1 MTEPKKSKYVE
12 DVRQEFVNLA
22 AGHGLNESAAGE
34 LADYLT
40 DKIAFSF
47 RNGVNFAKKR
57 GFAAEAAA

>member
-1 MTEPKKSKYVE
+1 MTEQKKSPYL
-12 DVRQEFVNLA
+12 DSVRNEFFGIA
-22 AGHGLNESAAGE
+22 TGHGLNESAAGE

-57 GFAAEAAA
+57 GFAAEAVA